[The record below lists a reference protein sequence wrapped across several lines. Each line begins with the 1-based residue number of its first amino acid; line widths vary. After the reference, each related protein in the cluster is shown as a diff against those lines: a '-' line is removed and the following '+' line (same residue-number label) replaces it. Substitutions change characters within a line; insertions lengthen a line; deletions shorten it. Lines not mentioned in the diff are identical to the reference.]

1 MSQNRKMLKIFSL
14 IQVPIAL
21 AALVMGALALAG
33 SSAADGN
40 ASVLGIELAASL
52 WQTILGA
59 AAIAGS
65 VLALASASFGI
76 RGANR
81 PSSLGSHLP
90 VSVLSAV
97 AGVVAALGCTA
108 SPNAGV
114 AGAALATCAVLACVY
129 DRKVVKELDR

>member
-21 AALVMGALALAG
+21 AALVMGALTLAG
-33 SSAADGN
+33 SSAAGGN

-59 AAIAGS
+59 AAIAG
-65 VLALASASFGI
+65 VL
-76 RGANR
+76 
-81 PSSLGSHLP
+81 
-90 VSVLSAV
+90 
-97 AGVVAALGCTA
+97 AALGCTA
-108 SPNAGV
+108 GLNTGV
-114 AGAALATCAVLACVY
+114 AGAALAICAILACVY